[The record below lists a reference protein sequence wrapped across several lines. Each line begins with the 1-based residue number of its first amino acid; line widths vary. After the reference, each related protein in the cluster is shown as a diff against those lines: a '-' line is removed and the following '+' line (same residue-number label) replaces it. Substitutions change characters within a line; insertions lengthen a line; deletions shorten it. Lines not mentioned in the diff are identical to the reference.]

1 VAAQLPRPFPLQ
13 MEVEFLDRLS
23 EPVRDGKAPSVSAI
37 IRTALEQYDFSDV
50 LVLHPSQLQ
59 ISVRL
64 PAELRRLLRK
74 TARSKNTSVGHL
86 VRAAVEAYLPEL
98 EAAPMPE
105 QPARAARRRKR
116 RVKPPRD
123 G

>member
-1 VAAQLPRPFPLQ
+1 

-37 IRTALEQYDFSDV
+37 IRLGVEQYDFSDV
-50 LVLHPSQLQ
+50 LVMRPAQLQ

-64 PAELRRLLRK
+64 PLALRRLLKR
-74 TARSKNTSVGHL
+74 TARSKHTSVGHL

-98 EAAPMPE
+98 ESAPLPE
-105 QPARAARRRKR
+105 TAPRRRQRRAKKKR
-116 RVKPPRD
+116 
-123 G
+123 GG